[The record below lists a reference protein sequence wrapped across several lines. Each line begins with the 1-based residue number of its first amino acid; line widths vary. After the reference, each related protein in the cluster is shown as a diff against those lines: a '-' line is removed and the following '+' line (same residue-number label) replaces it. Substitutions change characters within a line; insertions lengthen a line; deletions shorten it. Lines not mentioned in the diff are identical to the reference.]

1 MSKRF
6 LLNLELICHK
16 MPELF
21 RFRAA
26 ARKLLWS
33 CKKAITHLP
42 PLSDRPGKFL
52 EGQCL
57 MAEMMSKTV
66 TGPVIRLH
74 PADNVVIARIDVAIG
89 TPVPAEDFVCRSQVA
104 AGYKIAATHIKKGE
118 PVRKY
123 DVVIGFA
130 ATDIAPG
137 TLVHSHNVE
146 FREFDRDYA
155 FGADY
160 RPVEMV
166 PEAGRATFQGIVRD
180 NGEVATRNYIG
191 VLSTVNCSATVAHKI
206 AAWFTPERLA
216 DYPNVDG
223 VVAFTHSIG
232 CGMEMS
238 GEPMAL
244 LRRTMAGYAR
254 HPNLAAALIVGLGC
268 ERNQLAGLMDQEGL
282 KADARLHT
290 FIMQESGG
298 TRQTIEAGIAAVR
311 ALLPDANRVKRST
324 VPASHLKIGLQCG
337 GSDGFSSITA
347 NPSLGAAM
355 DLLVRHGGTAIL
367 SETPEI
373 YGVEH
378 TLTRRAVSREVG
390 EKLVERIRWWKD
402 EYSVGRDVQINGQVS
417 PGNQVGG
424 LANIFEKSIGSAM
437 KGGTG
442 PLMDVYRYAEIVK
455 QTGLVFMD
463 TPGFDP
469 VSATGQIAGGA
480 NLIAFTTGRGS
491 MFGAKPV
498 PSLKLA
504 TNTPM
509 YMRLTEDMDLN
520 CGGIL
525 DGTAS
530 IQSTGQKI
538 FDAILA
544 AASGERTKSEMLGL
558 GDHEFVPWQIGIMS

>member
-1 MSKRF
+1 MLDRT
-6 LLNLELICHK
+6 
-16 MPELF
+16 
-21 RFRAA
+21 
-26 ARKLLWS
+26 
-33 CKKAITHLP
+33 KKTIA
-42 PLSDRPGKFL
+42 
-52 EGQCL
+52 
-57 MAEMMSKTV
+57 
-66 TGPVIRLH
+66 GPVIRLH
-74 PADNVVIARIDVAIG
+74 PDDNVVIARTDVAIG
-89 TPVPAEDFVCRSQVA
+89 TAVPSEDFVCRSQVA
-104 AGYKIAATHIKKGE
+104 AGYKIAARPIKKGDA
-118 PVRKY
+118 VRKY
-123 DVVIGFA
+123 NVTIGFA
-130 ATDIAPG
+130 NTDIAPG
-137 TLVHSHNVE
+137 TMVHSHNVE

-155 FGADY
+155 FCADY
-160 RPVEMV
+160 CAVDMIA
-166 PEAGRATFQGIVRD
+166 EAERASFEGIVRD
-180 NGEVATRNYIG
+180 NGEVGTRNYIG
-191 VLSTVNCSATVAHKI
+191 ILSTVNCSATVAHKI
-206 AAWFTPERLA
+206 AEWFTPERLA
-216 DYPNVDG
+216 EYPNVDG
-223 VVAFTHSIG
+223 VVAFTHGIG

-254 HPNLAAALIVGLGC
+254 HPNLAAALVIGLGC
-268 ERNQLAGLMDQEGL
+268 ERNQLAGLMEQEGL
-282 KADARLHT
+282 SAGSRLHT

-298 TRQTIEAGIAAVR
+298 TRRTIEAGIEAVR
-311 ALLPDANRVKRST
+311 ALLPDANRVRRTAVS
-324 VPASHLKIGLQCG
+324 ASHLKVGLQCG

-347 NPSLGAAM
+347 NPALGAAV

-390 EKLVERIRWWKD
+390 ERLLERIRWWKD
-402 EYSVGRDVQINGQVS
+402 EYSVGRDVQINGRVS

-424 LANIFEKSIGSAM
+424 LANIFEKSIGSSM

-442 PLMDVYRYAEIVK
+442 PLMAVYRYAEPVT
-455 QTGLVFMD
+455 QRGLVFMD

-509 YMRLTEDMDLN
+509 YERLVEDMDLN
-520 CGGIL
+520 CGRIL
-525 DGTAS
+525 DGVES
-530 IQSTGQKI
+530 VESTGRAI
-538 FDAILA
+538 FDAMLA
-544 AASGERTKSEMLGL
+544 AASGQRTKSEVLGL

>member
-1 MSKRF
+1 MIEMS
-6 LLNLELICHK
+6 
-16 MPELF
+16 
-21 RFRAA
+21 
-26 ARKLLWS
+26 
-33 CKKAITHLP
+33 
-42 PLSDRPGKFL
+42 
-52 EGQCL
+52 
-57 MAEMMSKTV
+57 SKTV

-89 TPVPAEDFVCRSQVA
+89 TPVASEDFVCRSQVT
-104 AGYKIAATHIKKGE
+104 AGYKIAARPIRKGE
-118 PVRKY
+118 PIRKY
-123 DVVIGFA
+123 NVVIGFA

-137 TLVHSHNVE
+137 TMVHSHNVE

-155 FGADY
+155 FGAEY
-160 RPVEMV
+160 QPVEMV
-166 PEAGRATFQGIVRD
+166 PEAERATFQGIVRD

-191 VLSTVNCSATVAHKI
+191 VLSTVNCSATVVHKI
-206 AAWFTPERLA
+206 AEWFTPERLA

-223 VVAFTHSIG
+223 VVAFSHSIG

-268 ERNQLAGLMDQEGL
+268 ERNQLAGLMDQEDL
-282 KADARLHT
+282 KADSRLHT

-298 TRQTIEAGIAAVR
+298 TRRTIEAGVAAVQ
-311 ALLPDANRVKRST
+311 ALLPEANRVKRTT
-324 VPASHLKIGLQCG
+324 VSASHLKIGLQCG

-390 EKLVERIRWWKD
+390 EKLIERIRWWKD

-424 LANIFEKSIGSAM
+424 LANIFEKSIGSSM

-442 PLMDVYRYAEIVK
+442 PLMEVYRYADPVRK
-455 QTGLVFMD
+455 RGLVFMD

-509 YMRLTEDMDLN
+509 YNRLTEDMDLN

-525 DGTAS
+525 DGVAS
-530 IQSTGQKI
+530 IESVGQAI
-538 FDAILA
+538 FDALLA